1 MCLDECHGRRSVRH
15 RLVIKN
21 EKGFL
26 VPFFSHSW
34 ETHFTAGEK
43 KITRPFSYSAADCN
57 KLYCSRHTESL
68 LKDSFHGEGK
78 NFLFQTFFLAS
89 RDAKDQHSYSGTN
102 RKMPELKSHSVVIV
116 CHLFVVSRQRH
127 VCLFVFSYFRIKKEK
142 AFDSLRCEEVNR
154 TKKRFLTNKQ
164 TTDSDSRTPS
174 EVRRPP
180 IRAKMS
186 RAGAK
191 SL

>member
-1 MCLDECHGRRSVRH
+1 MCLDGCHGRRSVRH

-68 LKDSFHGEGK
+68 LKDSFHGGGK
-78 NFLFQTFFLAS
+78 NFPFQTFFWPAEMQKTNIHTPEQTGRCLNLNHILLS
-89 RDAKDQHSYSGTN
+89 SSVICLWCPDRDMYA
-102 RKMPELKSHSVVIV
+102 
-116 CHLFVVSRQRH
+116 
-127 VCLFVFSYFRIKKEK
+127 CLFFHIS
-142 AFDSLRCEEVNR
+142 
-154 TKKRFLTNKQ
+154 
-164 TTDSDSRTPS
+164 
-174 EVRRPP
+174 
-180 IRAKMS
+180 
-186 RAGAK
+186 G
-191 SL
+191 